1 MEFLQGETVLQDFF
15 CSIPEITKIQIPH
28 VILQVIGRGLQDG
41 TVQRLGGGRLEP
53 QLFKKRGYFFQRI
66 TAVVDPYVQKGSQTK
81 GKRPVF
87 LAEGSIVRIFFPQRV
102 SIHFNVSS
110 PAFCIASDVK
120 KVAQQIRVL
129 ALERD

>member
-1 MEFLQGETVLQDFF
+1 MEFLQGETILLDFF

-41 TVQRLGGGRLEP
+41 TVQRLGGGGLEP
-53 QLFKKRGYFFQRI
+53 QLFKKRSYFFQRI

-87 LAEGSIVRIFFPQRV
+87 LADSLDFLPTTSKHTFQR
-102 SIHFNVSS
+102 
-110 PAFCIASDVK
+110 K
-120 KVAQQIRVL
+120 
-129 ALERD
+129 